1 VLKSGGERALTK
13 NLHDEMK
20 CNLSLEDAGKITV
33 APVSPVSPALIDD
46 SLVITAP
53 CIVTKPKKV
62 KVRMVKEKVT
72 ARKTR
77 LDKATS
83 HLYDLE
89 DTHGPEKCLNIDL
102 GLYQMEDF

>member
-13 NLHDEMK
+13 HLHEEIK
-20 CNLSLEDAGKITV
+20 CSLSIEDAKVEV
-33 APVSPVSPALIDD
+33 APVSAVSPALIDN
-46 SLVITAP
+46 SLVIAAP
-53 CIVTKPKKV
+53 GIVAKPKKV
-62 KVRMVKEKVT
+62 KVRMDKPKVT
-72 ARKTR
+72 AKKSR

>member
-13 NLHDEMK
+13 PVHEELK
-20 CNLSLEDAGKITV
+20 CNLSIDAGKVEV
-33 APVSPVSPALIDD
+33 APASAVSPALIDN
-46 SLVITAP
+46 SMVIAAP
-53 CIVTKPKKV
+53 GLSAKPKNV
-62 KVRMVKEKVT
+62 KVRMDKPKVT
-72 ARKTR
+72 AKKSR

>member
-1 VLKSGGERALTK
+1 MTK
-13 NLHDEMK
+13 QLHEEMK
-20 CNLSLEDAGKITV
+20 CNLSIDAGKVEV
-33 APVSPVSPALIDD
+33 AHVSPVSPALIDN

-53 CIVTKPKKV
+53 GLVTKPKKV
-62 KVRMVKEKVT
+62 KVRMDKPKVT
-72 ARKTR
+72 TRKTR